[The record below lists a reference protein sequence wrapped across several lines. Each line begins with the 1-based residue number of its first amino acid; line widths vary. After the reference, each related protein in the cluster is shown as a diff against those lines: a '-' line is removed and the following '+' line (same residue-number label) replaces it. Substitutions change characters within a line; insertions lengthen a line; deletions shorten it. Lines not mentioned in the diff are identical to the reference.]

1 MNDPRVRSYLT
12 LRKAIGIVG
21 FALPIVIMIGKMIL
35 QGPGIQH
42 SVSGYYYTV
51 MRDVLVG
58 SLCAIGVFL
67 WSYRGYDDPDPRL
80 QFATDNRAIRQRDPG
95 DERDREVWRKYSRD
109 IAAIADMS

>member
-1 MNDPRVRSYLT
+1 VLI
-12 LRKAIGIVG
+12 L
-21 FALPIVIMIGKMIL
+21 GKIL
-35 QGPGIQH
+35 YFRDPGIQD
-42 SVSGYYYTV
+42 SISSYYYTD

-80 QFATDNRAIRQRDPG
+80 QFATDNRASRQRDPG